1 MASIETL
8 LQEEL
13 AALGEFLAAIA
24 AERCALT
31 EGKLDDLPG
40 ATEQKSALATR
51 LASLESQ
58 REALLTDSRL
68 APGRQGMESWLA
80 RQPPSARGAHQARWN
95 ALLEGAAKA
104 RTENEIN
111 GKLIATRLQQNQQA
125 LGGLLGEAAEAST
138 YGADGQRSSGAN
150 RRTLGS
156 A

>member
-1 MASIETL
+1 MASIENL

-24 AERCALT
+24 AERRALT
-31 EGKLDDLPG
+31 DGALDVLPG
-40 ATEQKSALATR
+40 TTEQKSALAAR
-51 LASLESQ
+51 LAKLESQ
-58 REALLTDSRL
+58 REALLGDARQT
-68 APGRQGMESWLA
+68 AGREGMESWLA
-80 RQPPSARGAHQARWN
+80 SQPTASRGALQARWN
-95 ALLEGAAKA
+95 ALLEAAAKA
-104 RTENEIN
+104 RSENAIN

-125 LGGLLGEAAEAST
+125 LGGLLGESSEAST